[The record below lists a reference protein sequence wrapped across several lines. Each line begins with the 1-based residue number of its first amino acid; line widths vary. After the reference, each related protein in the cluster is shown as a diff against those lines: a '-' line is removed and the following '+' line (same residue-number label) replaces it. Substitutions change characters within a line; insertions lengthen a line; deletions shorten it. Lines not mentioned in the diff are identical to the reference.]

1 MAKTPYP
8 VAWRLE
14 IAIERRYQMSK
25 FRVKWPPRRIQ
36 TRPTGGAYVGIGW
49 LVRGSGERVV
59 GWDITAGPKATPRM
73 EYLEGEFVVL
83 DTDIE

>member
-8 VAWRLE
+8 NQFRLRS
-14 IAIERRYQMSK
+14 AVMRRYQMTR
-25 FRVKWPPRRIQ
+25 FDIAWPPRRIQ

-49 LVRGSGERVV
+49 LVRGRGERVD
-59 GWDITAGPKATPRM
+59 GWTITAVPEALPRI

-83 DTDIE
+83 DGDL